1 MSTLCISSSLTSAEW
16 AAWVQAVGSIL
27 AILGAAG
34 IAVWQ
39 ARKQHKSAL
48 ALHAAEQRHMK
59 TELAKTLAVL
69 AQNCSKA
76 MAHLTGQMP
85 SREAIYEIVEGR
97 VHFDLGELA
106 RLDATMAGIPLY
118 SLPSSLVTPT
128 MIMSAT
134 VRQFREKVEMV
145 LRVQRTMDA
154 AAFEDFFRVLAEMNA
169 SMKATCEDVS
179 REVERVQAEKS
190 Q

>member
-1 MSTLCISSSLTSAEW
+1 MTNAEW

-39 ARKQHKSAL
+39 AYKQHKNAL
-48 ALHAAEQRHMK
+48 ALHAAEQRHAR
-59 TELAKTLAVL
+59 TELAKTLLVL

-76 MAHLTGQMP
+76 MAYITGQVKD
-85 SREAIYEIVEGR
+85 RQVVHDIAEGR
-97 VHFDLGELA
+97 IHCDLGEVA
-106 RLDATMAGIPLY
+106 RLDFAIGGIPLY

-128 MIMSAT
+128 MILSAT

-145 LRVQRTMDA
+145 FGAYRKMDGP
-154 AAFEDFFRVLAEMNA
+154 AFEDFFRVIAEMNE
-169 SMKATCEDVS
+169 SLKVTCEEIAK
-179 REVERVQAEKS
+179 EVERVQHEKER
-190 Q
+190 